1 MRLVTAGACYSL
13 FMEYREFYYSK
24 LPHIQPLGGTFFITT
39 RLAGSIPQIE
49 KVNLIEEYELRKR
62 QTKAALDNPEFEL
75 DKLERIFFAKYEA
88 IVDKAEKGPMWLA
101 DAGIAEVVANA
112 FHFWDQAKYD
122 LIAYTIMSNHI
133 HLVLTLN
140 ETNHKQPIIVLD
152 RVMQSIKGFTALT
165 CNRLLN
171 RSGAFWEHGSFD
183 RMPRD
188 RSELH
193 RIVQYTLQNPVK
205 AGLCQRWQD
214 WRWTYI
220 KPEYND
226 FE

>member
-1 MRLVTAGACYSL
+1 MD
-13 FMEYREFYYSK
+13 YREFYYSK

-39 RLAGSIPQIE
+39 RLAGSIPQVE
-49 KVNLIEEYELRKR
+49 KVKLVEEYELRKR
-62 QTKAALDNPEFEL
+62 QLKATTDNPEFEL

-88 IVDKAEKGPMWLA
+88 IVDKAEMGPMWLR
-101 DAGIAEVVANA
+101 DEKIAKVVAGA
-112 FHFWDQAKYD
+112 FHFWDTKKYD
-122 LIAYTIMSNHI
+122 LMAYSIMSNHI
-133 HLVLTLN
+133 HLVFTLN
-140 ETNHKQPIIVLD
+140 ETNDKNPVIILD
-152 RVMQSIKGFTALT
+152 RVMQSLKGFTAIE
-165 CNRLLN
+165 CNKQLK

-188 RSELH
+188 RYELH

-205 AGLCQRWQD
+205 AGLCKDWQD
-214 WRWTYI
+214 WKWTYI